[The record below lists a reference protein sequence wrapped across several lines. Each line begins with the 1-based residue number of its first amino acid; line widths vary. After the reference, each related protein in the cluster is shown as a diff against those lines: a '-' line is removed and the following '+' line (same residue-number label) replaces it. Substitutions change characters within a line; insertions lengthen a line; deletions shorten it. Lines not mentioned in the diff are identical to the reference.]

1 MILRIEPTSYAIP
14 SHPLPLSLSHD
25 DPRQSVRE
33 SREGFCPNSDM
44 ADVAFDPHTFALDP
58 TRPRLC
64 DMITEEEFDK
74 YSKLRCVQAGR
85 RFRGSLS
92 GPVTRGGHSSADVA
106 CDPAPV

>member
-1 MILRIEPTSYAIP
+1 MILPIELLLMPSPPTLCP
-14 SHPLPLSLSHD
+14 SLSR
-25 DPRQSVRE
+25 RQSVRE